1 MRRIVAGALAAAAL
15 LAAVTVTAA
24 ALRAEDDTS
33 RLGGALDAL
42 VAAGM
47 PGALARV
54 RDGDQTLEL
63 ARGEATPR
71 IRFRVG
77 SVTKTFVA
85 VLALRLADR
94 GLISLDDPVAGHLP
108 TLLSDGDQVTIRALL
123 NHTAG
128 LFDYTS
134 DPALLRDDLAPRV
147 LVGIADRRERST
159 GYAYSSTNYLA
170 LGLVLEE
177 ATKTSLAELLRRHV
191 FLPFGLRETTFEPGI
206 VAGASLRGHSVAERD
221 GVATG
226 SPRET
231 SGRTAAS
238 AWAAAAIVSTAAD
251 LDRFF
256 TRLGKSGL
264 ARRMAPAEGE
274 RYGLGLGR
282 GESRCGPF
290 LGHTGNLLGTV
301 TVVRMH
307 GDRLTIVAG
316 NAYPFT
322 RDVGKRFADLLDRA
336 TCG

>member
-33 RLGGALDAL
+33 RLDHALDAL

-54 RDGDQTLEL
+54 RDGDRTLEL
-63 ARGEATPR
+63 ARGEATSR

-85 VLALRLADR
+85 VLALNLADR
-94 GLISLDDPVAGHLP
+94 GVISLDDPVATYLP
-108 TLLSDGDQVTIRALL
+108 TLLRDGDKVTIRALL

-147 LVGIADRRERST
+147 LVGIADRRERSA

-206 VAGASLRGHSVAERD
+206 VSGSYLRGHSVAARD

-231 SGRTAAS
+231 SGRTPPRRGLRRRSSRPQRISIGSSPGSRRAVSPDGWRPQRAS
-238 AWAAAAIVSTAAD
+238 ATGSGSGVVSRSAARSSATRGICWA
-251 LDRFF
+251 
-256 TRLGKSGL
+256 
-264 ARRMAPAEGE
+264 P
-274 RYGLGLGR
+274 
-282 GESRCGPF
+282 
-290 LGHTGNLLGTV
+290 
-301 TVVRMH
+301 
-307 GDRLTIVAG
+307 
-316 NAYPFT
+316 
-322 RDVGKRFADLLDRA
+322 
-336 TCG
+336 